1 MTTGMRYQ
9 RLDEF
14 DEDDLP
20 YVEYVRAMS
29 KARRYAK
36 EIESQFNWAGLA
48 RDCDQNYADAVEK
61 HGQEWADNQ
70 AEYGQSCRSAYLGNC
85 LSLSPSGKYY
95 TPFACSNVSVAEA
108 LEDAAWY
115 DALDYVAERHG
126 LYVEC
131 GEGDPTD
138 LFVVKGD

>member
-1 MTTGMRYQ
+1 MKYQ
-9 RLDEF
+9 RIDEF
-14 DEDDLP
+14 DADEVSDK
-20 YVEYVRAMS
+20 EY
-29 KARRYAK
+29 KLARREAREYAK
-36 EIESQFNWAGLA
+36 EIESRFDWAGLA
-48 RDCDQNYADAVEK
+48 HDCDQNYADAVK
-61 HGQEWADNQ
+61 QYGQEWADNQ
-70 AEYGQSCRSAYLGNC
+70 AEYGQGCRSAYLGSC

-95 TPFACSNVSVAEA
+95 TPFACSNVSIQEA

-115 DALDYVAERHG
+115 DALDYVAEKHG